1 MCETDLLSI
10 MSLKKPA
17 LISLSDFKQAHPG
30 QYNDVNLVDSECL
43 INVNAMGTSYNDL
56 IGLEYGYNG
65 SFIWTIKDTVETED
79 RAGVVVSDDQMWEF
93 IRSLCQ
99 AHIYLYCE
107 DKQAMLEH
115 LTEKIP
121 DHLADALIIDIYD
134 EHTDATEA
142 YMEASRMKV
151 NARTIVTAT
160 VILLSLVMLYLLC
173 RAQVQERIGML
184 AVYRLLGIPKRKLAW
199 IFAMESVITSLRTAL
214 PATLAVWAI
223 VTLIGQI
230 EALKLGLVLPIQ
242 IALAVFGGIL
252 VYHLVVSVLPLRRLL
267 RLPPAQLA
275 AKYDF

>member
-1 MCETDLLSI
+1 
-10 MSLKKPA
+10 
-17 LISLSDFKQAHPG
+17 
-30 QYNDVNLVDSECL
+30 
-43 INVNAMGTSYNDL
+43 
-56 IGLEYGYNG
+56 
-65 SFIWTIKDTVETED
+65 
-79 RAGVVVSDDQMWEF
+79 
-93 IRSLCQ
+93 
-99 AHIYLYCE
+99 
-107 DKQAMLEH
+107 
-115 LTEKIP
+115 
-121 DHLADALIIDIYD
+121 
-134 EHTDATEA
+134 
-142 YMEASRMKV
+142 MKV

-214 PATLAVWAI
+214 PATLAVWVI